1 MKKIFAT
8 LLCISETLCLG
19 IGMTAC
25 GGNDDKKDE
34 IPLTAETD
42 FTALVS
48 EKVDE
53 DGWKKALMLNGYDV
67 NFSDNMTVIGKYKD
81 EKYKDESYIVK
92 YNINELFYKGALK
105 EDGETFVFEA
115 SIKKDKDETISY
127 YYYDNNESEGFI
139 QKTPKKEDNTE
150 DYEEMDEL
158 YKFYHLM
165 YCPDFS
171 DQFNKFTY
179 DETKHSYVCANKV
192 EGTAIFE
199 TFNEDG
205 SPMKED
211 YTNVEI
217 KIVNGRLAYLA
228 CESVNPDI
236 KYNEYYIVSK
246 FYDFGKTSITYKDVE
261 EITEM
266 PE

>member
-8 LLCISETLCLG
+8 LLCISATLCLG

-81 EKYKDESYIVK
+81 EKY
-92 YNINELFYKGALK
+92 N
-105 EDGETFVFEA
+105 GETFVFEA

>member
-8 LLCISETLCLG
+8 LLCISATLCLG

-53 DGWKKALMLNGYDV
+53 DGWEKALTLNGYDV
-67 NFSDNMTVIGKYKD
+67 NFSDNMTVIGKHKD

-127 YYYDNNESEGFI
+127 YYYENNER
-139 QKTPKKEDNTE
+139 Q
-150 DYEEMDEL
+150 
-158 YKFYHLM
+158 
-165 YCPDFS
+165 
-171 DQFNKFTY
+171 
-179 DETKHSYVCANKV
+179 
-192 EGTAIFE
+192 
-199 TFNEDG
+199 
-205 SPMKED
+205 
-211 YTNVEI
+211 
-217 KIVNGRLAYLA
+217 AYYA
-228 CESVNPDI
+228 P
-236 KYNEYYIVSK
+236 
-246 FYDFGKTSITYKDVE
+246 
-261 EITEM
+261 
-266 PE
+266 